1 MYSCPSTTQTAAKH
15 KLTCFRRATVHQINL
30 HPYDSQTQS
39 TPSLQPQLCYSPPT
53 MSRSEPARS
62 PTNMWPRPQSITTSA
77 TPITQPS
84 TLPQVKPKSKTLPKT
99 LPNLDYLSFGNEA
112 ETPTSPPSITRNTQP
127 VKPEPGPTDWE
138 KLLGSLDNGET
149 NIYDACYGGPPIDAL
164 IDTSPLS
171 HLNNASTPALVGTGE
186 TPIAWSQ
193 DLWAL
198 CQTETNTTAGSSNP
212 GLTPVNHAPS
222 ILSFSSQD
230 DGLSGSED
238 FGNVEDWSV
247 NATTTGTS
255 TEKFRGFMVPADDG
269 LGGFGGAGE
278 WVTL

>member
-1 MYSCPSTTQTAAKH
+1 MRPLPQTT
-15 KLTCFRRATVHQINL
+15 
-30 HPYDSQTQS
+30 
-39 TPSLQPQLCYSPPT
+39 
-53 MSRSEPARS
+53 
-62 PTNMWPRPQSITTSA
+62 TTSNN
-77 TPITQPS
+77 TTTQPS
-84 TLPQVKPKSKTLPKT
+84 TLPQPEPKSRTSPKK

-112 ETPTSPPSITRNTQP
+112 ETPTSPPTSARNTQP
-127 VKPEPGPTDWE
+127 VKTEPGPTDWE

-171 HLNNASTPALVGTGE
+171 HLNNTSTPTLVGAGE

-198 CQTETNTTAGSSNP
+198 CQTETNTTSASSNP
-212 GLTPVNHAPS
+212 GLTSVNHAPS
-222 ILSFSSQD
+222 ILSVSSAD

-238 FGNVEDWSV
+238 FGNVEDWGVGDTMTQS
-247 NATTTGTS
+247 AS
-255 TEKFRGFMVPADDG
+255 TERFRGFLVPADDG
-269 LGGFGGAGE
+269 LGGFGGATE